1 MMRKYGDKNVDI
13 TGIQYYQNKEGREV
27 EPSHLNYFLRPV
39 RLAAILPTFRPGGAC
54 LLTVLGL
61 PGD

>member
-1 MMRKYGDKNVDI
+1 MVPSI
-13 TGIQYYQNKEGREV
+13 TGIQWCQNKEGREE

-39 RLAAILPTFRPGGAC
+39 RLAAMFPTFRPGGAC